1 MELKFNYTVEL
12 QDKSR
17 INDTVFDIYIKQGNP
32 EKKGE
37 FSRMN
42 ITWEAINFEYN
53 EIYIQ
58 LNIPVPE
65 NVTKDSFKRDF
76 VVVNVRNE
84 SMAYHLFRSP
94 SQQRL
99 HRRFY
104 KLERTIRKQLKRD
117 TLSEVSVGASSA
129 AALGMAGLITV
140 VVIVGLLTKGKEAT
154 RHLMNMMITL
164 QFIVFQAILRF
175 NIPANLANFIETILA
190 VLSFDVLDTFVDWE
204 EQPVVEFDFERH
216 E

>member
-1 MELKFNYTVEL
+1 MDLKFNYTVEL

-53 EIYIQ
+53 EIYVQ

-65 NVTKDSFKRDF
+65 NVTKDSLKRDF

-104 KLERTIRKQLKRD
+104 KLERTIRK
-117 TLSEVSVGASSA
+117 
-129 AALGMAGLITV
+129 
-140 VVIVGLLTKGKEAT
+140 
-154 RHLMNMMITL
+154 
-164 QFIVFQAILRF
+164 
-175 NIPANLANFIETILA
+175 
-190 VLSFDVLDTFVDWE
+190 
-204 EQPVVEFDFERH
+204 
-216 E
+216 